1 MSSVNT
7 TAAVPATRMASDE
20 RRALVLEAATA
31 VFGQRGYSGATTDR
45 VAAAAGVSQPY
56 AVRIFGTKEK
66 LFLAVLGRA
75 LDVLMAAFRRAL
87 AEDSDIPV
95 HERMG
100 IAYADLLTDRGL
112 LLSLMHGFVLGS
124 DPEIGKTARAG
135 FLEVYKFLKDEVG
148 LTPAVASDF
157 LAHGMMLNTLVGI
170 RMTDEYESDPDARQL
185 VDEAFGGRRDFLP
198 APVPP
203 APTSSGGFAR
213 SPARARSALPARPI
227 RWRRGSSSL
236 GSTVQPGF

>member
-66 LFLAVLGRA
+66 LFLAVLHRA
-75 LDVLMAAFRRAL
+75 LDTLMTAFRRAL
-87 AEDSDIPV
+87 AEDSEVPV

-100 IAYADLLTDRGL
+100 LAYADLLTDRGL

-124 DPEIGKTARAG
+124 DPEIGRTARAG

-170 RMTDEYESDPDARQL
+170 RMTDEYDTNPDAREML
-185 VDEAFGGRRDFLP
+185 E
-198 APVPP
+198 
-203 APTSSGGFAR
+203 
-213 SPARARSALPARPI
+213 I
-227 RWRRGSSSL
+227 SL
-236 GSTVQPGF
+236 GAKLPLLRALDEVASI

>member
-1 MSSVNT
+1 
-7 TAAVPATRMASDE
+7 MASDE
-20 RRALVLEAATA
+20 RRVLVLEAATA
-31 VFGQRGYSGATTDR
+31 VFGQRGYAGATTDQ

-56 AVRIFGTKEK
+56 VVRMFGTKEK

-87 AEDSDIPV
+87 AEDSEIPV

-170 RMTDEYESDPDARQL
+170 RMTDEYETNADARELLQTA
-185 VDEAFGGRRDFLP
+185 VPNKLP
-198 APVPP
+198 ILLAG
-203 APTSSGGFAR
+203 AAADKLS
-213 SPARARSALPARPI
+213 
-227 RWRRGSSSL
+227 
-236 GSTVQPGF
+236 Q